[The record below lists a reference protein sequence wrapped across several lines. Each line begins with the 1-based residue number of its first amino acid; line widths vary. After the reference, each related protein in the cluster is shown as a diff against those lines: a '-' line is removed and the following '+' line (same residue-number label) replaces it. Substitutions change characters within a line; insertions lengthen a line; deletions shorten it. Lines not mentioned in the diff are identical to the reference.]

1 MKVKYNISNLWN
13 IDKAV
18 LRGNFT
24 TLNAINWELLYIRKE
39 QMSQINTLHSHI
51 EKEKN
56 KTKASK
62 ERE

>member
-39 QMSQINTLHSHI
+39 
-51 EKEKN
+51 
-56 KTKASK
+56 
-62 ERE
+62 